1 VAVPKRKLSKA
12 RTSRRRSAN
21 WRLEAP
27 TLVRCERCRSLKQP
41 HHVCPTCGT
50 YRGRDIL
57 HLED

>member
-1 VAVPKRKLSKA
+1 VAVPKRKLSKS
-12 RTSRRRSAN
+12 RTARRRAT

-27 TLVRCERCRSLKQP
+27 TLGRCPQCRQLRPP
-41 HHVCPTCGT
+41 HTVCPTCGT

>member
-1 VAVPKRKLSKA
+1 MAVPKRKLSKA
-12 RTSRRRSAN
+12 RTARRRAAN

-27 TLVRCERCRSLKQP
+27 TLVRCARCRSLKLP